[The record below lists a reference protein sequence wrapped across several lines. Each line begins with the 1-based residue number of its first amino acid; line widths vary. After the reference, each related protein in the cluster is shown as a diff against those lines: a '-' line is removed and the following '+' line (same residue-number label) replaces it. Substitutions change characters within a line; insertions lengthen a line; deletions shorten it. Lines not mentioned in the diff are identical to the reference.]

1 MNKVA
6 TGASFTV
13 KFIPKGEF
21 SVLDSFVI
29 RNKNKNTE
37 TTLVKDTTVT
47 YYDHD
52 YYVEA
57 DVTYTVAEGE
67 FFQFKVYNDLSEL
80 VYIGSI
86 FCTDQTDYSIQNG
99 EHTQHTTTNE
109 YITR

>member
-6 TGASFTV
+6 TGSSFTI

-21 SVLDSFVI
+21 DDLDSFVI
-29 RNKNKNTE
+29 TNKNKNTE

-47 YYDHD
+47 YFDGD

-67 FFQFKVYNDLSEL
+67 NFQYKVYNDQSEL

-86 FCTDQTDYSIQNG
+86 FATDQADYSIQNG
-99 EHTQHTTTNE
+99 QYTEHTTSNE